1 VSARSA
7 ADSSPRLVLRFAL
20 YSAIAL
26 LFASLGIL
34 WFVRHE
40 AQQSSE
46 NEVGQRAQWM
56 AAGLSHHLRPSDFSD
71 PVAGQRMETLDH
83 LFSDQLM
90 GGLLHVKLWSREGT
104 ITYSDRHSFIGA
116 QNANLADLGVVFGG
130 ATVEEIAYV
139 DGQGEDGGDRKVLQ
153 ALVPMYVEGSG
164 RPAGALEIVQDYEPV
179 AAAVRSILLPIALAL
194 GLALLAL
201 WVTLLPILRQVT
213 RTLETRTR
221 RVADQARALEETLRL
236 REEAESNLRE
246 AEAGY
251 QALLEQLPLAVY
263 IRGLDVRTSNVYVSP
278 QVEPMLGYPADAW
291 RDDPDLIKRVIH
303 PDDLE
308 RVLVELAEVRQTGE
322 PLRTEYRCIAADGRI
337 VWVEDLTFLVRD
349 DEGRAQHVQG
359 FLLDITER
367 KQAEVSVTQSEEKF
381 RTLVSNVPGI
391 VFRCE
396 LDADWTM
403 HFISEAIE
411 EISGY
416 PAADFI
422 ANNKRT
428 FTSIIHPDDVDALA
442 HTVEEAVAARR
453 AYTTEYR
460 IVTRE
465 GLIRWVLERGQAVTE
480 SDGHRVLD
488 GAIFDLTE
496 RKAASDEVAKLAAI
510 VESSD
515 DAIMGAG
522 LDGII
527 TSWNAGAE
535 QIFGYTPD
543 EALGRPINML
553 APPGYAEEPGTLLA
567 RVLTGEG
574 VVHHETLRARKDGE
588 IINVSLTVSPMRDG
602 QGNVVGASAIARDI
616 TERKRA
622 EAERERLLV
631 LEREQNERL
640 RELDRL
646 KDEFVALVSHELR
659 TPLTSIRGYLELVLD
674 GEAGDVSD
682 EQRQFLAVVERNAD
696 RLLALVGDLLF
707 LAQIEAGKLS
717 LEVGA
722 VDVGAVASESVDA
735 ARPAAEDK
743 AITVS
748 LAIGPVPLLAGDG
761 ARIGQLV
768 DNLVSNAIKF
778 TPDGGRVDVRVRA
791 RNGSAVIEVR
801 DSGIGIPPDE
811 QERLFER
818 FFRSSN
824 AAERQI
830 PGTGLGLAISKA
842 IVEAHGGAI
851 AVKSEVDV
859 GTTFRV
865 SLPVHRPQTQEPE
878 AQEVAM

>member
-1 VSARSA
+1 VSASSA
-7 ADSSPRLVLRFAL
+7 SDRSPRLVLRFAL

-40 AQQSSE
+40 AQQSAE
-46 NEVGQRAQWM
+46 HEVGQRAQWM
-56 AAGLSHHLRPSDFSD
+56 AAGLSHHLRPSDFSGR
-71 PVAGQRMETLDH
+71 VEGERLRTLDH
-83 LFSDQLM
+83 LFDDQLM
-90 GGLLHVKLWSREGT
+90 GGLFHVKLWSRDGT
-104 ITYSDRHSFIGA
+104 VTYSDAHTLIGA
-116 QNANLADLGVVFGG
+116 GDADLGDLGVVFGG
-130 ATVEEIAYV
+130 ATVKEIAYL
-139 DGQGEDGGDRKVLQ
+139 DRQNEDGGDRKVLR
-153 ALVPMYVEGSG
+153 ALVPMYVEGSA
-164 RPAGALEIVQDYEPV
+164 RPAGALEIVQDYQPV
-179 AAAVRSILLPIALAL
+179 AATVRSILLPIALAL

-213 RTLETRTR
+213 RALETRTR

-236 REEAESNLRE
+236 REEAETNLRE

-278 QVEPMLGYPADAW
+278 QVEPMLGYPVDAW

-303 PDDLE
+303 PGDLE
-308 RVLVELAEVRQTGE
+308 RVLAELVEVRRTGE
-322 PLRTEYRCIAADGRI
+322 PLRTEYRCIAADGRV

-349 DEGRAQHVQG
+349 DEGRPQHVQG

-367 KQAEVSVTQSEEKF
+367 KRAEVSVVESEEKF

-403 HFISEAIE
+403 HFISETIE

-416 PAADFI
+416 PAGDFI

-428 FTSIIHPDDVDALA
+428 FTSIIHPDDVDTLA
-442 HTVEEAVAARR
+442 STVEEAVAADRP
-453 AYTTEYR
+453 YTTEYR
-460 IVTRE
+460 IVTRD
-465 GLIRWVLERGQAVTE
+465 GLIRWVLERGQAATE

-488 GAIFDLTE
+488 GAIFDVTE
-496 RKAASDEVAKLAAI
+496 RKAAGDEVAKLAAI
-510 VESSD
+510 VEFSD
-515 DAIMGAG
+515 DAIMGADLQG
-522 LDGII
+522 LF
-527 TSWNAGAE
+527 TSWNSGAE
-535 QIFGYTPD
+535 QIFGYSTK
-543 EALGRPINML
+543 EVLGKPISIL
-553 APPGYAEEPGTLLA
+553 APPGHIEEPGSLLG
-567 RVLTGEG
+567 RVLSGEG
-574 VVHHETLRARKDGE
+574 VVHHETIRARKNGE

-602 QGNVVGASAIARDI
+602 EGNVIGASAIARDI

-674 GEAGDVSD
+674 GEAGDVTD

-717 LEVGA
+717 LEFGA

-735 ARPAAEDK
+735 ARPVADDK
-743 AITVS
+743 GITLS

-778 TPDGGRVDVRVRA
+778 TPEGGRVDVRVRA

-842 IVEAHGGAI
+842 IVEAHAGAI
-851 AVKSEVDV
+851 GVKSEVDV

-865 SLPVHRPQTQEPE
+865 SLPIHRTQAQEPE
-878 AQEVAM
+878 AEKVAM

>member
-1 VSARSA
+1 MSARSA
-7 ADSSPRLVLRFAL
+7 ADGSPRLVLRFAL

-40 AQQSSE
+40 AEQSAQH
-46 NEVGQRAQWM
+46 EVGQRARWM
-56 AAGLSHHLRPSDFSD
+56 ATGLSHHLRPSDFEA
-71 PVAGQRMETLDH
+71 PVDGPRLETLDE
-83 LFSDQLM
+83 LFQDQLI
-90 GGLLHVKLWSREGT
+90 GGLRRVKLWSRDGRV
-104 ITYSDRHSFIGA
+104 TYSDEHALIGSA
-116 QNANLADLGVVFGG
+116 EGDLADLGIALGG
-130 ATVEEIAYV
+130 TTVEQ
-139 DGQGEDGGDRKVLQ
+139 DGYLTGDGEAKTNVRVVE
-153 ALVPMYVEGSG
+153 ALVPLYVEGSD
-164 RPAGALEIVQDYEPV
+164 RPAGVLEIDQDYQPV
-179 AAAVRSILLPIALAL
+179 AAAVRRILLPVALAL

-201 WVTLLPILRQVT
+201 WVTLLPILHQVT
-213 RTLETRTR
+213 RTLETRTWR
-221 RVADQARALEETLRL
+221 LADQARALEQTLRL
-236 REEAESNLRE
+236 REQAESNLRE

-278 QVEPMLGYPADAW
+278 QVEPMLGYPTDLW
-291 RDDPDLIKRVIH
+291 RTDPDLIKRVVH
-303 PDDLE
+303 PDDLD
-308 RVLVELAEVRQTGE
+308 RVLEELVNVRRTGE
-322 PLRTEYRCIAADGRI
+322 PLRTEYRCIASDGRV
-337 VWVEDLTFLVRD
+337 VWVEDLTFLVN
-349 DEGRAQHVQG
+349 DEQGKPQSVQG

-367 KQAEVSVTQSEEKF
+367 KHAEHSVLQSEEKF

-403 HFISEAIE
+403 HFISETIE
-411 EISGY
+411 QISGY

-422 ANNKRT
+422 ANNRRT
-428 FTSIIHPDDVDALA
+428 FTSIIHPDDVDALGI
-442 HTVEEAVAARR
+442 TVEEAVAANRP
-453 AYTTEYR
+453 YTTEYR
-460 IVTRE
+460 IVTRD
-465 GLIRWVLERGQAVTE
+465 GQTRWVLERGQAVTDA
-480 SDGHRVLD
+480 DGHRVLD
-488 GAIFDLTE
+488 GAIFDVTE
-496 RKAASDEVAKLAAI
+496 RKTAGDEVAKLAAI

-522 LDGII
+522 LNGLI

-535 QIFGYTPD
+535 HIFGYTA
-543 EALGRPINML
+543 EEIMGKPINVL
-553 APPGYAEEPGTLLA
+553 APPAQTEEPGTLLR
-567 RVLTGEG
+567 RVLDGEG
-574 VVHHETLRARKDGE
+574 VAHHETVRVRKDGQ

-602 QGNVVGASAIARDI
+602 AGSIVGVSAIARDI

-682 EQRQFLAVVERNAD
+682 EQRQFLGVVERNAD

-722 VDVGAVASESVDA
+722 VDLGAVASESIDA
-735 ARPAAEDK
+735 ARPLADDK
-743 AITVS
+743 DITLS

-778 TPDGGRVDVRVRA
+778 TPEGGRVDVRARA
-791 RNGSAVIEVR
+791 RNGTAVIEVR
-801 DSGIGIPPDE
+801 DSGIGIPVDE

-842 IVEAHGGAI
+842 IVEAHGGKI

-859 GTTFRV
+859 GTTFKV
-865 SLPVHRPQTQEPE
+865 SLPVHRPQTQDPE
-878 AQEVAM
+878 AEQVAM

>member
-7 ADSSPRLVLRFAL
+7 VDGSPRLVFRFAL
-20 YSAIAL
+20 YSAMAL
-26 LFASLGIL
+26 LIASLGVL
-34 WFVRHE
+34 WLVRHE
-40 AQQSSE
+40 AQQTAE
-46 NEVGQRAQWM
+46 ADVGERARWV
-56 AAGLSHHLRPSDFSD
+56 AASLSHHLRPSDFAS
-71 PVAGQRMETLDH
+71 PAEGSRRETLDEIFDDH
-83 LFSDQLM
+83 LMS
-90 GGLLHVKLWSREGT
+90 GLLHVKLWSRDGRV
-104 ITYSDRHSFIGA
+104 TYSDDPSLIGSTDA
-116 QNANLADLGVVFGG
+116 DLADLGVALGG
-130 ATVEEIAYV
+130 ATVEEV
-139 DGQGEDGGDRKVLQ
+139 DELRDERGNGADVKVLE
-153 ALVPMYVEGSG
+153 ALVPMYVEGSD
-164 RPAGALEIVQDYEPV
+164 RPAGVLEVVQDYEPV
-179 AAAVRSILLPIALAL
+179 AETVRGILLPIALAL

-213 RTLETRTR
+213 RTLEARTR
-221 RVADQARALEETLRL
+221 RVADQARALEQTLRL
-236 REEAESNLRE
+236 RDEAELNLRE

-278 QVEPMLGYPADAW
+278 QVEPMLGYPADLW

-303 PDDLE
+303 PDDLD
-308 RVLVELAEVRQTGE
+308 RVLDELAAVRKTGE
-322 PLRTEYRCIAADGRI
+322 PLRTEYRCIARDGRI
-337 VWVEDLTFLVRD
+337 VWVEDLTFIVH
-349 DEGRAQHVQG
+349 DEDGTPQNVQG

-367 KQAEVSVTQSEEKF
+367 KQAEESVVESEEKF

-403 HFISEAIE
+403 HFISETIE
-411 EISGY
+411 QISGY
-416 PAADFI
+416 PATDFI
-422 ANNKRT
+422 GNKERT
-428 FTSIIHPDDVDALA
+428 FTSIIHPEDVDVLA
-442 HTVEEAVAARR
+442 QAVHDAVAANR

-465 GLIRWVLERGQAVTE
+465 GQIRWVLERGQAVTE
-480 SDGHRVLD
+480 PGGHRVLD
-488 GAIFDLTE
+488 GAIFDVTE
-496 RKAASDEVAKLAAI
+496 RKTAGDEVAKLAAI

-515 DAIMGAG
+515 DAIMGADLEG
-522 LDGII
+522 RF
-527 TSWNAGAE
+527 TSWNSGAE
-535 QIFGYTPD
+535 QIFGYAV
-543 EALGRPINML
+543 EEVLGKPLSLI
-553 APPGYAEEPGTLLA
+553 APPGQTGEPSQLLA
-567 RVLTGEG
+567 RVLGGEG
-574 VVHHETLRARKDGE
+574 VVHHETVRARKDGT
-588 IINVSLTVSPMRDG
+588 IIDVSLTVSPMRDG
-602 QGNVVGASAIARDI
+602 AGNVVGASAIARDI

-682 EQRQFLAVVERNAD
+682 EQRQFLGVVERNAD

-707 LAQIEAGKLS
+707 LAQIEAGKLT

-722 VDVGAVASESVDA
+722 VDLGAIASESVDA
-735 ARPAAEDK
+735 ARPQADEKD
-743 AITVS
+743 ITVS
-748 LAIGPVPLLAGDG
+748 LAIGPVPLLAGDA
-761 ARIGQLV
+761 ARISQLV

-778 TPDGGRVDVRVRA
+778 TPEGGRVDVRARA
-791 RNGSAVIEVR
+791 RNGTAVIEVR
-801 DSGIGIPPDE
+801 DSGIGIPADE

-842 IVEAHGGAI
+842 IVEAHDGAI

-859 GTTFRV
+859 GTTFKV

-878 AQEVAM
+878 AEQVAM

>member
-7 ADSSPRLVLRFAL
+7 TDGPPRLVLRFAL

-34 WFVRHE
+34 WFVRQE
-40 AQQSSE
+40 AQQSAE
-46 NEVGQRAQWM
+46 HEVGQRARWI
-56 AAGLSHHLRPSDFSD
+56 AAGLSHHLRPSDFSER
-71 PVAGQRMETLDH
+71 VAGTRRETLDG
-83 LFSDQLM
+83 LFDDQLT
-90 GGLLHVKLWSREGT
+90 GGLLRVKLWSRDGT
-104 ITYSDRHSFIGA
+104 VTYSDDHSLIGSSEGD
-116 QNANLADLGVVFGG
+116 LAELGLAFGG
-130 ATVEEIAYV
+130 STVEQVEYLS
-139 DGQGEDGGDRKVLQ
+139 GQGENGSDLKVLQ

-164 RPAGALEIVQDYEPV
+164 RPAGALEIVQNYQPV
-179 AAAVRSILLPIALAL
+179 AATVSGILLPIALAL
-194 GLALLAL
+194 GLTLLAL

-213 RTLETRTR
+213 RTLEARTK
-221 RVADQARALEETLRL
+221 RVAEQARALEQTLRL

-278 QVEPMLGYPADAW
+278 QVEPMLGYPADLW
-291 RDDPDLIKRVIH
+291 RTDPELVKRVIH
-303 PDDLE
+303 PNDLD
-308 RVLVELAEVRQTGE
+308 RVMTELAEVRRTGE
-322 PLRTEYRCIAADGRI
+322 PLRTEYRCIAADGRV
-337 VWVEDLTFLVRD
+337 VWVEDLTFVVHN
-349 DEGRAQHVQG
+349 EQGEPQHVQG

-367 KQAEVSVTQSEEKF
+367 KHAEASVVENEEKF

-403 HFISEAIE
+403 HFISETIE

-416 PAADFI
+416 PASDFI
-422 ANNKRT
+422 ASNKRT

-442 HTVEEAVAARR
+442 STVEEAVAANRP
-453 AYTTEYR
+453 YTTEYR
-460 IVTRE
+460 IVTRDGE
-465 GLIRWVLERGQAVTE
+465 ICWVLERGQAVTQ

-488 GAIFDLTE
+488 GAIFDVTE
-496 RKAASDEVAKLAAI
+496 RKTAADEVAKLAAI

-515 DAIMGAG
+515 DAIMGAD
-522 LDGII
+522 LNGII
-527 TSWNAGAE
+527 TSWNSGAE
-535 QIFGYTPD
+535 QVFGYTA
-543 EALGRPINML
+543 EEVLGKPINVL
-553 APPGYAEEPGTLLA
+553 APPAYTAEPKGLLG
-567 RVLTGEG
+567 RVVAGEG
-574 VVHHETLRARKDGE
+574 LVHHETIRARKDGRL
-588 IINVSLTVSPMRDG
+588 IDVSLTVSPMRDVA
-602 QGNVVGASAIARDI
+602 GNVVGASAIARDI

-622 EAERERLLV
+622 EAERERLLS

-674 GEAGDVSD
+674 GEAGDVTD

-717 LEVGA
+717 LDVGA
-722 VDVGAVASESVDA
+722 VDLSAVASESVDA
-735 ARPAAEDK
+735 ARPLADEK
-743 AITVS
+743 GITLS
-748 LAIGPVPLLAGDG
+748 LAVGPVPLLAGDG

-778 TPDGGRVDVRVRA
+778 TPEDGRVDVRARA
-791 RNGSAVIEVR
+791 RNGTAVIEIR
-801 DSGIGIPPDE
+801 DSGIGIPADE

-842 IVEAHGGAI
+842 IAEAHGGQI
-851 AVKSEVDV
+851 AVTSEVDV
-859 GTTFRV
+859 GTTFKV
-865 SLPVHRPQTQEPE
+865 SLPIHRPQAQEPE
-878 AQEVAM
+878 AEQVAM